1 MSDSGRY
8 DEKYVL
14 LIGNMVCD
22 EVQWSW
28 EHLPI
33 LFDESNVW
41 IDVMA
46 HRFYECQLEA
56 YGCLD
61 ADLT

>member
-1 MSDSGRY
+1 M
-8 DEKYVL
+8 
-14 LIGNMVCD
+14 
-22 EVQWSW
+22 
-28 EHLPI
+28 
-33 LFDESNVW
+33 LFDESSIW